1 MRRNGE
7 SKYGQILNFAMNTII
22 YGQWLGMKEKFCLC
36 VYFLL
41 FRWEN
46 NSIFAYADK
55 NDSVER
61 KKNNKAGKM
70 EEFLEDAHE

>member
-1 MRRNGE
+1 
-7 SKYGQILNFAMNTII
+7 
-22 YGQWLGMKEKFCLC
+22 MKEKFCLC